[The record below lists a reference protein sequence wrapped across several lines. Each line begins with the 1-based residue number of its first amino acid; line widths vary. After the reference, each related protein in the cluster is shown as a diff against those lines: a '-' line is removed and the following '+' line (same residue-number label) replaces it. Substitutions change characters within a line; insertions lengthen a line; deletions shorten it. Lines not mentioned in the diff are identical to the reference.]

1 MFSSRTALVGLLCP
15 LVLAAVGQTA
25 AAQTVYTWT
34 GSGGNSNNWNTP
46 RNWSNDTRPVSDISN
61 STVVFSILS
70 TTNLSNNNNIGTLS
84 LRGIQVFSPSGP
96 INVSGTDTITLGV
109 GGVDL
114 STATQ
119 NLTLATPIAL
129 GANQT
134 WSVNSGRTL
143 TVSGVVSGSS
153 TLTKSGAGTLLLTG
167 ANSHTGTTTVDAGTL
182 TLGTGGSLAAGS
194 AVTVNT
200 GGTLGGSGTVNG
212 TLAVAGGTVAPGTSG
227 TGTFTAGNTTLAGG
241 TRYTFEINNATGT
254 AGSSSG
260 WDLLTGVDNSR
271 TLTITATAATPIQIN
286 VFSLQANQTPGLAAN
301 FDNTQSY
308 TWKIADFDGGISGY
322 SADKFVINTTG
333 PNGNFQNALAGGT
346 FSTSL
351 GESNTALYLNFTPV
365 PEPTTVLALAA
376 AGLGGVGLVRRR
388 QMKFAPARHTQSG
401 AD

>member
-15 LVLAAVGQTA
+15 LVLAAVGQSA

-34 GSGGNSNNWNTP
+34 GNGGNSNNWNTP

-61 STVVFSILS
+61 STVEFSLLS
-70 TTNLSNNNNIGTLS
+70 TTNFSNNNNIGALS
-84 LRGIQVFSPSGP
+84 LRGIQVFSPSGS
-96 INVSGTDTITLGV
+96 ISVSGTDTITLGV

-153 TLTKSGAGTLLLTG
+153 NLTKSGAGTLLLTG
-167 ANSHTGTTTVDAGTL
+167 ANTYSGSTTVNAGTL
-182 TLGTGGSLAAGS
+182 TLGNAPSNPIAGSLTS

-212 TLAVAGGTVAPGTSG
+212 TLAVAGGTIAPGTSG
-227 TGTFTAGNTTLAGG
+227 TGTFSAGNTTLAGG
-241 TRYTFEINNATGT
+241 SRYTFEINNATGT

-260 WDLLTGVDNSR
+260 WDLLTGVNATRMLD
-271 TLTITATAATPIQIN
+271 ITATAATPIQIN
-286 VFSLQANQTPGLAAN
+286 VFSLQADQTPGLAAN
-301 FDNTQSY
+301 FVNTTSY
-308 TWKIADFDGGISGY
+308 TWKIADFDGGITGY
-322 SADKFVINTTG
+322 SADKFVINTSG

-351 GESNTALYLNFTPV
+351 GETNTALYLNFTPV

-388 QMKFAPARHTQSG
+388 LARVAPAR
-401 AD
+401 